1 MENYVK
7 VVLYAYPFLQNV
19 GRDYE
24 EHIQNKAI
32 LSYRSNKTAEEVALY
47 LAEEIIRQRE
57 LVALKN
63 LIDGVLDKLSTVEK
77 LLVQIRY
84 FGKERKMK
92 KCLQPVKEGGYENW
106 SESKYFRRQNR
117 LTEKVQAMLLSA
129 GLTKEVFEK
138 KFAQDDIFKEAIK
151 ILKRRERKV
160 CDNERSWL
168 RFERKKVN
176 LPLRKVD
183 GEAVLLS
190 ATQG

>member
-77 LLVQIRY
+77 LLEQIRY
-84 FGKERKMK
+84 FGKER
-92 KCLQPVKEGGYENW
+92 
-106 SESKYFRRQNR
+106 
-117 LTEKVQAMLLSA
+117 
-129 GLTKEVFEK
+129 
-138 KFAQDDIFKEAIK
+138 
-151 ILKRRERKV
+151 
-160 CDNERSWL
+160 
-168 RFERKKVN
+168 
-176 LPLRKVD
+176 
-183 GEAVLLS
+183 
-190 ATQG
+190 